1 MTEQKSSKGGESQA
15 APAAAENKTAEAPGR
30 DNRLIP
36 GGSIGAARTH
46 IGVNAFDRD
55 DLPSG
60 GRSTPGGVKSTS

>member
-15 APAAAENKTAEAPGR
+15 APPAPDNTIAEAPAR
-30 DNRLIP
+30 DARLIP
-36 GGSIGAARTH
+36 GGSIDAARTH

-60 GRSTPGGVKSTS
+60 GRSAPGGVKSTS

>member
-1 MTEQKSSKGGESQA
+1 MTEQKSSKEDGHG
-15 APAAAENKTAEAPGR
+15 APPAGENKTVEVPSR

-36 GGSIGAARTH
+36 GGSITAARTH

-60 GRSTPGGVKSTS
+60 GRSAPGGVKSTS